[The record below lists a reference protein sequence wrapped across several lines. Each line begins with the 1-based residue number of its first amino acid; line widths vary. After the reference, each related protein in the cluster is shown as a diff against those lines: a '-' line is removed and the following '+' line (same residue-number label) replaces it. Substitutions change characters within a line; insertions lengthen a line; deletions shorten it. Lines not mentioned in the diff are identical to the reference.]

1 MARNLEA
8 DMETLRAVLTYAQN
22 RDFQRAGAL
31 AEQTL
36 ASGFEHPLL
45 LNVLATRLEQEGK
58 FEESLRLLQRA
69 VTISPG
75 DVGARNALALC
86 LQRLDRPT
94 EALYHLDELLKKHP
108 DLGFAHAN
116 KGNALISLGWL
127 GRAQQSHLRAL
138 ELEPGNLAATAA
150 LASIATHR
158 GEHDEGRRWAEQAL
172 KLAPGFPDAVLSLAA
187 AELASGAA
195 PKAETLLHQLI
206 LDSRAGPSDKARA
219 TGLLGDV
226 LDALGRYAEAFD
238 AYSTCNEALRQIH
251 RGFASGTGML
261 AYTRA
266 LSAAMENCGGQT
278 WAQHR
283 SVAAGSTDVLGHVF
297 LLGFPRSGTTLLEVV
312 LDGHPQVASIEE
324 HELLTDAVL
333 KFMREPLNFEALAR
347 AEESEL
353 RTLRAAYWEGVRKA
367 GIDVAGK
374 MFVDKFPLNTLK
386 LPLIA
391 RLFPRAKVLFARRD
405 PRDVVLSCFRR
416 RFKMNPAMYELL
428 TLPGAAAFYDAV
440 MRFAEQVRPEL
451 GLDWREVRYETLVAD
466 LGRETRAICEFLGL
480 EWQAGMGDFAARVQA
495 REHATPSTAQLAR
508 GLDTS
513 GIDQWRN
520 YSAQLQPVLA
530 LLEPWV
536 QRLETTQ
543 ARET

>member
-1 MARNLEA
+1 MARNLDA
-8 DMETLRAVLTYAQN
+8 DMETLRTVLTYAQN

-69 VTISPG
+69 VTIAPG

-86 LQRLDRPT
+86 LQRLDRPA
-94 EALYHLDELLKKHP
+94 EALYHVDELLKKHP
-108 DLGFAHAN
+108 DLGFAHVN
-116 KGNALISLGWL
+116 KGNALIGLGWL
-127 GRAQQSHLRAL
+127 GRGKQSHLRAL

-158 GEHDEGRRWAEQAL
+158 GEHDEARRWAEQAL

-187 AELASGAA
+187 AELAGGANL
-195 PKAETLLHQLI
+195 KAETLLHQLI

-219 TGLLGDV
+219 SGLLGDV
-226 LDALGRYAEAFD
+226 LDALGRYPEAFD
-238 AYSTCNEALRQIH
+238 AYSTCNEALRHIH
-251 RGFASGTGML
+251 RRFASGTSML
-261 AYTRA
+261 DYTRA
-266 LSAAMENCGGQT
+266 LSAAMANLGAQT
-278 WAQHR
+278 WPTNAPADLG
-283 SVAAGSTDVLGHVF
+283 VADMLGHVF

-324 HELLTDAVL
+324 HELLTDGVL

-347 AEESEL
+347 ADEREL
-353 RTLRAAYWEGVRKA
+353 GPLRAAYWDGVQKA

-374 MFVDKFPLNTLK
+374 MFVDKYPLNTLK

-391 RLFPRAKVLFARRD
+391 RLFPHAKVLFASRD

-440 MRFAEQVRPEL
+440 MRFADQVRPIS
-451 GLDWREVRYETLVAD
+451 GLAWREVRYESLVVDFA
-466 LGRETRAICEFLGL
+466 RETHAICEFLGL

-508 GLDTS
+508 GLDRS
-513 GIDQWRN
+513 GMEQWRN
-520 YSAQLQPVLA
+520 YGAQLQPILA
-530 LLEPWV
+530 TLEPWM
-536 QRLETTQ
+536 QRLNTEPGPET
-543 ARET
+543 

>member
-1 MARNLEA
+1 
-8 DMETLRAVLTYAQN
+8 METLRAVLTYAQN

-86 LQRLDRPT
+86 LQRLDRPD
-94 EALYHLDELLKKHP
+94 EALHHVDELLKKHP

-127 GRAQQSHLRAL
+127 GRAKQSHLRAL

-158 GEHDEGRRWAEQAL
+158 GEHEEARRWAEQAL

-187 AELASGAA
+187 AELASGAS
-195 PKAETLLHQLI
+195 PRAETLLHQLI

-219 TGLLGDV
+219 SGLLGDV
-226 LDALGRYAEAFD
+226 LDTLGRYAEAFD
-238 AYSTCNEALRQIH
+238 AYSACNEALRQIH
-251 RGFASGTGML
+251 RRFASGTSML

-266 LSAAMENCGGQT
+266 LSAAMECFNGQA
-278 WAQHR
+278 WAQDA
-283 SVAAGSTDVLGHVF
+283 SLDAGSAGALGHVF

-333 KFMREPLNFEALAR
+333 KFMREPLNFAALAR
-347 AEESEL
+347 ADESEL
-353 RTLRAAYWEGVRKA
+353 RPLRAAYWEGVRNA

-374 MFVDKFPLNTLK
+374 MFVDKYPLNTLK

-391 RLFPRAKVLFARRD
+391 RLFPRAKVLFASRD

-440 MRFAEQVRPEL
+440 MHFADRVRPLL
-451 GLDWREVRYETLVAD
+451 GLDWHEVRYETLVAD
-466 LGRETRAICEFLGL
+466 LAQETRAICGFLGL
-480 EWQAGMGDFAARVQA
+480 KWQADMGDFAARVQA

-508 GLDTS
+508 GLDRS
-513 GIDQWRN
+513 GIDHWKN
-520 YSAQLQPVLA
+520 YSAQLQPILA
-530 LLEPWV
+530 VLEPWV
-536 QRLETTQ
+536 QRLDT
-543 ARET
+543 ALGRET